1 MGYDS
6 FADMTP
12 PAQSITLTPNC
23 SLTPRAAWGFFG
35 SLCVVTF
42 VIAGLAT
49 SRGFWP
55 VLPFAGLELGLLGW
69 AMHASLQRRHHR
81 QTITVTEQC
90 VEIEDID
97 RERRECVVFQ
107 RYWARVK
114 MRAAESPLHPS
125 QLVIESHGRRC
136 EIGRF
141 LNEQERR
148 SVAQRLKRLIHDPF
162 VAPAASAQGA
172 G

>member
-1 MGYDS
+1 MS
-6 FADMTP
+6 P
-12 PAQSITLTPNC
+12 PVQSITLTPNC

-35 SLCVVTF
+35 SLCLVTS
-42 VIAGLAT
+42 VIAALVA

-55 VLPFAGLELGLLGW
+55 VLPFAGLELALLGW
-69 AMHASLQRRHHR
+69 AMHVSLQRRHHR
-81 QTITVTEQC
+81 QTITVTEQS
-90 VEIEDID
+90 VEIEEID
-97 RERRECVVFQ
+97 RERRERVVFQ

-125 QLVIESHGRRC
+125 QLLIESHGRRC

-148 SVAQRLKRLIHDPF
+148 SVAQRLKRLIHDPI
-162 VAPAASAQGA
+162 VASAPTVQGA

>member
-1 MGYDS
+1 
-6 FADMTP
+6 MTAP
-12 PAQSITLTPNC
+12 LHSITLTPNC

-35 SLCVVTF
+35 SLCIVTF
-42 VIAGLAT
+42 AISAMVAA
-49 SRGFWP
+49 RGFWP
-55 VLPFAGLELGLLGW
+55 VLPFAGLEMGLLAW
-69 AMHASLQRRHHR
+69 ALHASLQRRHHR
-81 QTITVTEQC
+81 QTITVTDES
-90 VEIEDID
+90 VEIEDVD
-97 RERRECVVFQ
+97 RERCERIVFQ

-125 QLVIESHGRRC
+125 QLTIESHGRRC

-148 SVAQRLKRLIHDPF
+148 SLAKRLQRLID
-162 VAPAASAQGA
+162 APGTLGSSPAPDA

>member
-1 MGYDS
+1 
-6 FADMTP
+6 MTAP
-12 PAQSITLTPNC
+12 PHSITLTPNC

-42 VIAGLAT
+42 AIAVLVA

-55 VLPFAGLELGLLGW
+55 VLPFAGLEMGLLGW

-81 QTITVTEQC
+81 QTITVTDDS
-90 VEIEDID
+90 VEIEEVD
-97 RERRECVVFQ
+97 RERCERVVFQ

-125 QLVIESHGRRC
+125 QLTIESHGRRC

-148 SVAQRLKRLIHDPF
+148 SLAKRLQRMID
-162 VAPAASAQGA
+162 APGTLGAPPAQGA
-172 G
+172 A